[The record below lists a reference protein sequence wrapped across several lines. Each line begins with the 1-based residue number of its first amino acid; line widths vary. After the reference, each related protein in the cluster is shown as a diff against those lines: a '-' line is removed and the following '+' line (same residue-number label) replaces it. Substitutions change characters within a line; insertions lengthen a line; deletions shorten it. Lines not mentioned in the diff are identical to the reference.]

1 MGIFAV
7 MDREHGHQVWARFV
21 DRMVMRSR
29 LIVDS
34 FLAGVRAAKRR
45 RVAGGAPT
53 ATGLR

>member
-34 FLAGVRAAKRR
+34 FRAGVRTAKRR
-45 RVAGGAPT
+45 RVARGAPT